1 MYANLLACRQMV
13 KRGTAAGPRAPWGSL
28 SREQIVTAATQ
39 LVRDSGYENL
49 TIRRLASRLGV
60 APMSVY
66 RHVRDKD
73 DLLDEVVDKL
83 LVRAWRPR
91 VPESDWRTW
100 VTEAA
105 NKLRQF
111 LVSQPAA
118 LHVFLSHPVV
128 TANAMVRMEAVMSV
142 LRGGLGD
149 DAAARRAY
157 AAVHTYTIG
166 FAALEAARSAP
177 RAGANSGVT
186 ELSRQLAGLTTAAQF
201 AEGLGYLLAGIEQV
215 ANAGVGRS
223 PTTRSPP
230 QGR

>member
-1 MYANLLACRQMV
+1 
-13 KRGTAAGPRAPWGSL
+13 
-28 SREQIVTAATQ
+28 
-39 LVRDSGYENL
+39 
-49 TIRRLASRLGV
+49 
-60 APMSVY
+60 MSIY

-91 VPESDWRTW
+91 VPESDWPSW

-128 TANAMVRMEAVMSV
+128 TANAMARMEAVMNV

-166 FAALEAARSAP
+166 FAALEAARSAG
-177 RAGANSGVT
+177 AGANSGVT
-186 ELSRQLAGLTTAAQF
+186 ELSRQLASFTTARQF

-215 ANAGVGRS
+215 AGAGGGRS
-223 PTTRSPP
+223 PTIQSPP
-230 QGR
+230 EGR